1 MLIGFVAGHRD
12 DDKPKHS
19 GQQDTDTHIATA
31 QCTLR
36 DKKNEECNGKIE
48 SKVSCAM
55 KEKKERRKK
64 EKGGR
69 KEGEGRGKRRK
80 RRRKEGRRKES
91 SSEQLTVFIIR

>member
-1 MLIGFVAGHRD
+1 MEYNESQRYAISMAHYPVPAIMGGVIWPISVFE
-12 DDKPKHS
+12 
-19 GQQDTDTHIATA
+19 TDENMK
-31 QCTLR
+31 R
-36 DKKNEECNGKIE
+36 KIE